1 VAAFAMN
8 LSPALIGV
16 GFIVGL
22 NVAALIF
29 IGGVMNWYIA
39 IPWVASHTAHPD
51 NVAAVDFAAGIWK
64 NQTRYIGVGAMILGG
79 IWALI
84 KVRKSVVQGIR
95 SGMAAY
101 RQSRSGGPGLL
112 RTDRDT
118 PMHWVGMALIVLAV
132 PLFFIFNAFTG
143 IWWVAAAMA
152 LIMLVA
158 GFLFSTVAAYM
169 AGLVGSSNNPIS
181 GVTIATILT
190 SALLLLAFLGAGSA
204 KGPAAAVLIGAVV
217 ACAAAIG
224 GENLQDLKAGRIVG
238 ATPYKQQVMQI
249 IGAVSAA
256 FVLSPVL
263 TLIQKAYGIGV
274 PTADHPHPLA
284 APQATL
290 MAAVAGGV
298 FHGGLPWTFIITGMV
313 VAVAVICFDL
323 WLQARKSE
331 FRTPVLAV
339 AIGIYLP
346 LQLSV
351 AIFLGGVIAWLA
363 GRFFKRR
370 GASAEAHATGE
381 RNGLLFAAGLITGE
395 ALVGILLAIPIVL
408 SSNADVLAY
417 WGEHDGVL
425 PGIILLGGV
434 VYWLYRTATRM
445 ERVSP

>member
-1 VAAFAMN
+1 
-8 LSPALIGV
+8 
-16 GFIVGL
+16 
-22 NVAALIF
+22 
-29 IGGVMNWYIA
+29 
-39 IPWVASHTAHPD
+39 
-51 NVAAVDFAAGIWK
+51 
-64 NQTRYIGVGAMILGG
+64 
-79 IWALI
+79 
-84 KVRKSVVQGIR
+84 VRKSIVGGIR

-101 RQSRSGGPGLL
+101 RQTRSGGAAIE

-118 PMHWVGMALIVLAV
+118 PMNWVGIALVVLLV
-132 PLFFIFNAFTG
+132 PLYFVFNHFTG

-152 LIMLVA
+152 VIMLIG

-190 SALLLLAFLGAGSA
+190 AALLLLAFLGSGSA
-204 KGPAAAVLIGAVV
+204 VGPAAAIFIGAVV

-238 ATPYKQQVMQI
+238 ATPYKQQIMQI
-249 IGAVSAA
+249 VGSISAA
-256 FVLSPVL
+256 FVLAPVL
-263 TLIQKAYGIGV
+263 TLLLKAYGIGV
-274 PTADHPHPLA
+274 PTPDHPHPLA

-298 FHGGLPWTFIITGMV
+298 FHGGLPWDMVVVGMV
-313 VAVAVICFDL
+313 VAVLVIALDL
-323 WLQARKSE
+323 RLEAMKSG

-351 AIFLGGVIAWLA
+351 AIFAGGVIAWLA
-363 GRFFKRR
+363 RR
-370 GASAEAHATGE
+370 YFTRRNAPPEAHATGE

-395 ALVGILLAIPIVL
+395 ALVGILLAIPIVMKG
-408 SSNADVLAY
+408 SADVLAF

-425 PGIILLGGV
+425 PGVILLV
-434 VYWLYRTATRM
+434 VVLYWLYRIATR
-445 ERVSP
+445 EQRPAA